1 MKKILGIFFINICI
15 LLCGCTKEKDNFEYY
30 DLKDKELNIYT
41 YYNDDSNQKEV
52 YALAD
57 ITPKDY
63 MSILTGFFYQIDE
76 DKYIL
81 LETLESNKT
90 DAFKQNSV
98 YQFYDNKLYGV
109 GNGDT
114 PMIFEIELNGTKSK
128 IKELEFEVEVNGKTN
143 SFITPSIKNI
153 DNNQISFSG
162 LIFIDDHSEQK
173 YFDCSLKDYKCSISN
188 QQ

>member
-1 MKKILGIFFINICI
+1 MKKILGIFLINICI
-15 LLCGCTKEKDNFEYY
+15 LLCGCTKEEDNFEYY
-30 DLKDKELNIYT
+30 DLKDKDLNIYT
-41 YYNDDSNQKEV
+41 YYNDSNQKEV

-63 MSILTGFFYQIDE
+63 MSVLTGFFYQIDE
-76 DKYIL
+76 NKYIL

-90 DAFKQNSV
+90 DAYKQNYV

-128 IKELEFEVEVNGKTN
+128 LKELEFEVNGKAN
-143 SFITPSIKNI
+143 AFINASIRNI
-153 DNNQISFSG
+153 DHNQITLSSD
-162 LIFIDDHSEQK
+162 IMIDEHDEYK
-173 YFDCSLKDYKCSISN
+173 YFDCSLIDYKCSISN